1 LKIKWL
7 HMSNTKTNKVSV
19 YRAQKRTSKLHK
31 NGHNDLTAL
40 LISIDFKKTPDLLTT
55 PWQE

>member
-1 LKIKWL
+1 
-7 HMSNTKTNKVSV
+7 MSNTKTNKVSV